1 MQILTFQLEIPADY
15 HITKKFLA
23 LTLRTVLLTIM
34 RMSLA
39 RMVSSTT
46 AVLVSTIPAGK
57 LRSPSSYRSL
67 SDDGTYWEEIT
78 NIAFYLYNEGSCSD
92 GFYVGGR
99 VANSYGISLCQEKI
113 STALRS
119 SALTTIMRI
128 LWSWMAS
135 SSITIGISAIPAGIF
150 LS

>member
-1 MQILTFQLEIPADY
+1 MQISIFQLEVPAGGA
-15 HITKKFLA
+15 LRA
-23 LTLRTVLLTIM
+23 LT
-34 RMSLA
+34 
-39 RMVSSTT
+39 MVWKLDR
-46 AVLVSTIPAGK
+46 VVSEILELHGDGKCTKFPTGK

-119 SALTTIMRI
+119 SASTTAMRI

-150 LS
+150 